1 MMRAPWSTAYLM
13 PVAIRAGLA
22 EPFALTRIGITR
34 QPQQCPAIP
43 IWLLPRAAI
52 TLATRDP

>member
-1 MMRAPWSTAYLM
+1 MIRAPWSTAYVI
-13 PVAIRAGLA
+13 PAAIRAGLA

-34 QPQQCPAIP
+34 HPQQCPAIP
-43 IWLLPRAAI
+43 ISLLPRAAI